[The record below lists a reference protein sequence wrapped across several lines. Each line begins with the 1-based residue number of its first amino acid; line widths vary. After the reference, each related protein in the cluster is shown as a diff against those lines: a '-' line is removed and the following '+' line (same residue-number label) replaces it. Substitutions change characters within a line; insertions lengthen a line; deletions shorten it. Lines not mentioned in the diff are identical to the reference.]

1 MNIINELRELPD
13 SRKIVFHLL
22 AALAVWVSCISLFL
36 FLTEARDEMDSR
48 IDVDARIINSAMVYR
63 SMPHAV
69 VERTAQKSSAEPLGQ
84 LSGIL
89 DALKLRDKV
98 VQLQSNISGLSVQ
111 FEKLYGSEMKEFL
124 ITLESRGMTVKNAEL
139 RVMPSGDDR
148 LITASFLLE

>member
-69 VERTAQKSSAEPLGQ
+69 VERTAQQSSAEPLGQ

-98 VQLQSNISGLSVQ
+98 VQLQSNISGVSVQ